1 MPTEP
6 MYKCPNF
13 QKCNAPKCPLDPD
26 MSARIKLPEDPV
38 CTLDKKTRMEVGKDL
53 ENKGLFSSELR
64 SYKGWRNRSA
74 EGRSKTLQNIAV
86 FGAKT
91 RFACRVQS

>member
-1 MPTEP
+1 MR
-6 MYKCPNF
+6 KCPKFHN
-13 QKCNAPKCPLDPD
+13 CSAPKCPLDVD
-26 MSARIKLPEDPV
+26 MKRRIKLPEDPE
-38 CTLDKKTRMEVGKDL
+38 CTMDKKTRLEIGKDL
-53 ENKGLFSSELR
+53 DNFGLFPKELR